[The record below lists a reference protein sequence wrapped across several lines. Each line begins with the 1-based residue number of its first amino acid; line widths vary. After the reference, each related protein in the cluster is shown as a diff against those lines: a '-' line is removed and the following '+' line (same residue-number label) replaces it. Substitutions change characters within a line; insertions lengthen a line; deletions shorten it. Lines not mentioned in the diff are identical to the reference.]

1 MLIVR
6 KLHRAG
12 LLPASFDLDAGE
24 CIAVQGPSGSGKTL
38 LLRTLADLDPN
49 WGEVSLDGKLREAMP
64 APRWRRQV
72 VYVPSESGWWSERVG
87 DHFSDWEETVMLIKA
102 LRLPPAARDWP
113 VQRLSTGERQRLAL
127 VRALI
132 LRPKVL
138 LLDEPTSGLDKEAA
152 RAVEQLIAERLDKG
166 TGVLWATHD
175 AVQAKRIASR
185 CLFLEDGHV
194 REGSP

>member
-12 LLPASFDLDAGE
+12 LLPVSFDLDAGE

-49 WGEVSLDGKLREAMP
+49 WGEVSLDGKRREAIP

-72 VYVPSESGWWSERVG
+72 VYVPSESGWWSEHVG
-87 DHFSDWEETVMLIKA
+87 DHFPDWEETVMLIKA

-175 AVQAKRIASR
+175 VVQAKRIASR

>member
-6 KLHRAG
+6 KLYRAG